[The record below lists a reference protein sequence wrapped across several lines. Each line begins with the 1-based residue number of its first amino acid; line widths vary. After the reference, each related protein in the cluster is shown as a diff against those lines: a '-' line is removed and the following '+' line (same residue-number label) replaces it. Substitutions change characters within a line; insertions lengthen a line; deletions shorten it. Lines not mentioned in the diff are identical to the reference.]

1 MSTET
6 LTTVESDV
14 DVRENLISNLLDFT
28 GKSVLVTGGA
38 RGIGRAI
45 VSAFAQAG
53 ADVVIGDL
61 RFENAHDTAENI
73 SQLSQRRVVAV
84 QTDVTDREAVQRLN
98 EETQRLFGKVDVLVN
113 CAGWDRLLPFTKT
126 TPDLWQKILA
136 INFLGLVNLCHVVLP
151 HMVERKQGVIVNIS
165 SDTGRVGSFG
175 EAIYASS
182 KAAINAFSKTLAREH
197 ARDNIRV
204 NVVSPGLCETPL
216 IDEMRQDEFTKKI
229 LGSIVNFIPLKRLGR
244 PEEIAPLV
252 VFLASDAASYIT
264 GQVFSVNGGLNM
276 VG

>member
-1 MSTET
+1 MFDLE
-6 LTTVESDV
+6 D
-14 DVRENLISNLLDFT
+14 
-28 GKSVLVTGGA
+28 KSVVVTGGA

-45 VSAFAQAG
+45 VEAFAEAG
-53 ADVVIGDL
+53 AKVTIGDL
-61 RFENAHDTAENI
+61 RCTERETNHNARVI
-73 SQLSQRRVVAV
+73 SIR
-84 QTDVTDREAVQRLN
+84 TDVTRREEVMRLR
-98 EETQRLFGKVDVLVN
+98 ETALREFGAIDVLVN
-113 CAGWDRLLPFTKT
+113 CAGWDHLQPFLKT
-126 TPDLWQKILA
+126 TPDLWEKVFS
-136 INFLGLVNLCHVVLP
+136 INFLGVANTCHAILP
-151 HMVERKQGVIVNIS
+151 AMVEGKSGAIVNIS

-182 KAAINAFSKTLAREH
+182 KAAIMAFSKTLAREH

-204 NVVSPGLCETPL
+204 NVVSPGLCDTPL
-216 IDEMRQDEFTKKI
+216 IDEMKQDELTAKI

-252 VFLASDAASYIT
+252 LFLSSDMASYIT

>member
-1 MSTET
+1 MM
-6 LTTVESDV
+6 
-14 DVRENLISNLLDFT
+14 NLEAS
-28 GKSVLVTGGA
+28 GKSVVVTGGA

-45 VSAFAQAG
+45 VRAFAEAG
-53 ADVVIGDL
+53 ADVVIADL
-61 RFENAHDTAENI
+61 LYEDANDTAVNVSEGCK
-73 SQLSQRRVVAV
+73 RRVVAV
-84 QTDVTDREAVQRLN
+84 RTDVTKREDVENLRDEAL
-98 EETQRLFGKVDVLVN
+98 RLFEKVDVLVN
-113 CAGWDRLLPFTKT
+113 CAGWDRLLPFVKT
-126 TPDLWQKILA
+126 TPDLWQKVMS
-136 INFLGLVNLCHVVLP
+136 INFFGVANTCHVILP
-151 HMVERKQGVIVNIS
+151 HMAERKQGAIVNIS

-216 IDEMRQDEFTKKI
+216 IDEMRQDEFTGKI
-229 LGSIVNFIPLKRLGR
+229 LGSIVNFIPMKRLGQ

-264 GQVFSVNGGLNM
+264 GQVFSINGGLNM

>member
-1 MSTET
+1 MNP
-6 LTTVESDV
+6 
-14 DVRENLISNLLDFT
+14 RENLVTNLLDFN
-28 GKSVLVTGGA
+28 GKSVVVTGGA

-45 VSAFAQAG
+45 VKAFAEAG
-53 ADVVIGDL
+53 ADVVIGDMRL
-61 RFENAHDTAENI
+61 EAAHDTALSIGEI
-73 SQLSQRRVVAV
+73 SKRRVVAV
-84 QTDVTDREAVQRLN
+84 QTDVTNREDISKLRD
-98 EETQRLFGKVDVLVN
+98 ETLRLFGKIDVLVN
-113 CAGWDRLLPFTKT
+113 CAGWDRLVPFIKT
-126 TPDLWQKILA
+126 TPDLWEKILS
-136 INFLGLVNLCHVVLP
+136 INFLGVVNTCHVFLP
-151 HMVERKQGVIVNIS
+151 YMAERKQGTIVNIS

-182 KAAINAFSKTLAREH
+182 KAAIMAFSKTLAREH

-216 IDEMRQDEFTKKI
+216 IDEMRTDEFTAKI
-229 LGSIVNFIPLKRLGR
+229 LGSIVNFIPLKRLGL

-252 VFLASDAASYIT
+252 VFLASDASSYIT

>member
-1 MSTET
+1 M
-6 LTTVESDV
+6 
-14 DVRENLISNLLDFT
+14 NLKD
-28 GKSVLVTGGA
+28 KSVMVTGGA
-38 RGIGRAI
+38 RGIGRA
-45 VSAFAQAG
+45 VVQAFAEAG

-61 RFENAHDTAENI
+61 RLEDANATATEI
-73 SQLSQRRVVAV
+73 SQTFGRRVIAV
-84 QTDVTDREAVQRLN
+84 QTDVTKREDIEKLRD
-98 EETQRLFGKVDVLVN
+98 ETLRVFGKIDVLVN
-113 CAGWDRLLPFTKT
+113 CAGWDRLLPFLKT
-126 TPDLWQKILA
+126 TPDLWQKILT
-136 INFLGLVNLCHVVLP
+136 INFLGVVNTCHVILP
-151 HMVERKQGVIVNIS
+151 HMVERKQGAIVNIS

-182 KAAINAFSKTLAREH
+182 KAAIMAFSKTIAREH

-204 NVVSPGLCETPL
+204 NVVSPGLCDTPL
-216 IDEMRQDEFTKKI
+216 IDEMRADEFTAKI

-264 GQVFSVNGGLNM
+264 GQVFSINGGLNM

>member
-1 MSTET
+1 MTG
-6 LTTVESDV
+6 
-14 DVRENLISNLLDFT
+14 LLDFT
-28 GKSVLVTGGA
+28 DKSIIVTGGA
-38 RGIGRAI
+38 RGIGQAI
-45 VSAFAQAG
+45 VGLFAEAG

-61 RFENAHDTAENI
+61 RLEDANDTARHFSEI
-73 SQLSQRRVVAV
+73 YRRRIVAV
-84 QTDVTDREAVQRLN
+84 ETDVTNYQDIERMRDEAL
-98 EETQRLFGKVDVLVN
+98 RLFGKIDVLVN
-113 CAGWDRLLPFTKT
+113 CAGWDRLLPFVKT
-126 TPDLWQKILA
+126 TPDLWQKVLS
-136 INFLGLVNLCHVVLP
+136 INFLGVANTCHVVLP
-151 HMVERKQGVIVNIS
+151 HMAERKQGAIVNIS

-216 IDEMRQDEFTKKI
+216 IEEMRQDELTGKI
-229 LGSIVNFIPLKRLGR
+229 LGSIINFIPMKRLGL

-252 VFLASDAASYIT
+252 VFLASDAAGYIT